1 MIDPEQMQLLIYNHV
16 VQLTLIDYDVE
27 QAFAVAHRPAALGFD
42 EHFMRDGLAAA
53 RQADDDKTAHGTGAA
68 ASGTSQER

>member
-27 QAFAVAHRPAALGFD
+27 QAFAVAHRTAALAFD

-53 RQADDDKTAHGTGAA
+53 KRAADDTGAA
-68 ASGTSQER
+68 APVTNRER